1 MSLRTLLIDNYD
13 SYTFNLFQY
22 IAEINGGTPPDVLR
36 NDSLPWPV
44 LRQRLGLDPSSPP
57 EARLYD
63 NVVISPGPGVPS
75 KPQDFGVCEPLL
87 REANGELPVLGVCLG
102 HQGLALSAGRGV
114 VLAREV
120 AHGVVTPVRHNGT
133 DSLFEG
139 VPSRFNVVRYH
150 SWIVQSKPAKEG
162 EKGVEEAE
170 EDDIEEIAWTAT
182 NNSTEG
188 DCDKANEKSK
198 EEGEEEESVVMA
210 IKHKRKP
217 LWGVQFH
224 PESVCT
230 EYGKVIL
237 RNFHNLSL
245 ELTQERRKRRMPID
259 TKTVSPQECDDCCFG
274 QHDKEENQ
282 SLATTPQ
289 PFSVLPSF
297 RIAGMEQ
304 SKCER
309 YRLHWRRV
317 YSDDTAS
324 CTLFLDSE
332 TVFMRMLDNS
342 KEETGQN
349 TVRAFWLDSSR
360 VEQGR
365 SRFSFMGV
373 PAFHLFYNVHA
384 KQVTIQAGKEKRI
397 ETLAAEDSFFDYMQR
412 ELSNRYCRHDDSL
425 PFNFQCGFT
434 GYFGYEMRLEC
445 GSCEVAQSS
454 LPDAAFMFADKMLAF
469 DHELKVVYL
478 LALEDI
484 TSSSQHDDQDWKMW
498 LTQTEQLLRKFVAD
512 SDQRKLDDIAA
523 ILPASSNDGSSS
535 DKTISFRLARDHSTY
550 INNIQH
556 CLQQIR
562 DGESYEICLTNK
574 VKVEG
579 VTEPDSILFYR
590 TLRRVNAAPY
600 GAFFLF
606 PGYAICSS
614 SPERFMTISSK
625 GDVESK
631 PIKGTMPRGQTEE
644 EDRMLAKTL
653 RESKKDFSENLM
665 IVDLIRNDIGKV
677 CEIGSVHVP
686 LLMDVESYATV
697 HQLVSTVR
705 GKLRK
710 DQSSLECLRHAFPP
724 GSMTGAPKLRSMD
737 IIHSLEREARE
748 VYSGTLGFI
757 ALNGRSCDMSVVI
770 RTAVILNEEDE
781 KSKKENGG
789 AMISIGCGGA
799 IVAASDKQS
808 EFDEMLLKAKALLH
822 SFLLS
827 TTASSP
833 EEITVQGAP
842 EKLKLPAAR
851 SSMVASSIERKD
863 PDWGAKFLQGL
874 SFRGMDLSLDRIKL
888 LLKHIGQPQ
897 HSYPIIHVTGT
908 NGKGSVCC
916 LLSTILCKAGYKVG
930 RFTSPHLVRWTECI
944 SVDDNDISPH
954 SLSHAVSV
962 IADAMHRFN
971 ISLTQFEAL
980 TAAAYYHFHKEQVE
994 VGVIEVGM
1002 GGRLDATNVTDSCLL
1017 AIITSI
1023 GLDHVNV
1030 LGKTKVDIAKQKMG
1044 IIKPGCHAI
1053 LACSLPPEV
1062 VLVISQYATSM
1073 NSHVVIAQTFDT
1085 NGDEL
1090 SLKGEHQRI
1099 NFGTVMAAIDVL
1111 RNSGWDRLANRAI
1124 IAEAL
1129 KSVKWVARLQCIC
1142 WKGREVW
1149 IDGGHNTDAGFFV
1162 GRFARSLLRT
1172 RNEQATHIHWIIGM
1186 LSHKDHIGFLRALL
1200 TEQEE
1205 NDSSYSYSS
1214 SNSVEQVCQTTTFVP
1229 VTANVGWLRGE
1240 SPQALAKLALNG
1252 CSAAID
1258 TVDVQL
1264 SVTDALDSAVRE
1276 DEKAIIMVTGSL
1288 VCLPIQRSYCL
1299 IAHLPFF
1306 PLSISAERYWPVL
1319 NRKKT
1324 TFSLHL

>member
-44 LRQRLGLDPSSPP
+44 LRQRLGLDPSAPP

-114 VLAREV
+114 VLARKV
-120 AHGVVTPVRHNGT
+120 AHGVVTPVRHSGT

-150 SWIVQSKPAKEG
+150 SWIVQSKPAKGG
-162 EKGVEEAE
+162 EKGAEEAEE

-188 DCDKANEKSK
+188 ERDKGDEKAK
-198 EEGEEEESVVMA
+198 EEGEDEESVVMA

-245 ELTQERRKRRMPID
+245 ELTQERRKRSGRMPID
-259 TKTVSPQECDDCCFG
+259 TKKVSPQECDDCFFG
-274 QHDKEENQ
+274 QHGKEENQ
-282 SLATTPQ
+282 NLATTPQ

-297 RIAGMEQ
+297 RATDMEQ
-304 SKCER
+304 SKFER

-317 YSDDTAS
+317 HSDDTAS

-349 TVRAFWLDSSR
+349 TVQAFWLDSSR

-373 PAFHLFYNVHA
+373 PAFYLFYNVHA
-384 KQVTIQAGKEKRI
+384 KQVTVQAGKEKRI

-445 GSCEVAQSS
+445 GSREVAQSS

-484 TSSSQHDDQDWKMW
+484 TSPSQHDDQDWKTW
-498 LTQTEQLLRKFVAD
+498 LTQTEQLMRKFVAD
-512 SDQRKLDDIAA
+512 SDKRKRDDIAA
-523 ILPASSNDGSSS
+523 ILPASSYDGSSS
-535 DKTISFRLARDHSTY
+535 DKTISFRLARDHPTY

-579 VTEPDSILFYR
+579 VTEPNSILFYR

-710 DQSSLECLRHAFPP
+710 DQSSIECLRHAFPP

-770 RTAVILNEEDE
+770 RTAVILNEGDE

-789 AMISIGCGGA
+789 AMISVGCGGA

-851 SSMVASSIERKD
+851 SHLIARSSMVASSFERKD

-1030 LGKTKVDIAKQKMG
+1030 LGKTKLDIAKQKMG
-1044 IIKPGCHAI
+1044 IIKPGCHVI

-1062 VLVISQYATSM
+1062 VLVIRQYATSM
-1073 NSHVVIAQTFDT
+1073 NSHVVIAQSFAT

-1129 KSVKWVARLQCIC
+1129 ISVKWVARLQCIC

-1186 LSHKDHIGFLRALL
+1186 LSHKDHIGFLQVLL

-1205 NDSSYSYSS
+1205 NDSSYSS

-1240 SPQALAKLALNG
+1240 SPQALAKLALSS

-1258 TVDVQL
+1258 RVDVQP
-1264 SVTDALDSAVRE
+1264 SITDALDSAVRE
-1276 DEKAIIMVTGSL
+1276 DKKAIIMVTGSL
-1288 VCLPIQRSYCL
+1288 VCIPIQYSY
-1299 IAHLPFF
+1299 F
-1306 PLSISAERYWPVL
+1306 
-1319 NRKKT
+1319 
-1324 TFSLHL
+1324 